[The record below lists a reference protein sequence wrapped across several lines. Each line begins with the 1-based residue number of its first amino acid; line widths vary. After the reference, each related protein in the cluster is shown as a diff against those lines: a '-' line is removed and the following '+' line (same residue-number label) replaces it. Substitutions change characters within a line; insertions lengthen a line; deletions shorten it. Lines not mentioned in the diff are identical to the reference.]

1 MNSQLSIMQAIKSGQ
16 LPQIVRGYIYNV
28 YTVIKM
34 IISLRKQFF
43 SCPSLWLF
51 SKSAD
56 IFGLHNWYISRLED
70 QFSVTHLTL

>member
-28 YTVIKM
+28 YTVIIM
-34 IISLRKQFF
+34 IIRKQFF

-51 SKSAD
+51 SKTAD
-56 IFGLHNWYISRLED
+56 IFGLHNWYMIKARRSI
-70 QFSVTHLTL
+70 